1 MTPLDIDEC
10 CFMIFVNVVSDVCDR
25 ERRNVLSTL
34 PELTRVSVRGTPEL
48 RRECWPRPTTTS
60 PTPPPHLTLIGL
72 GEKLAEHMYIAP
84 IKKWENC
91 GLLEKSF
98 FSDHV
103 EPF

>member
-1 MTPLDIDEC
+1 MTPLNIDEC

-60 PTPPPHLTLIGL
+60 PIPPPHPTIIGL

-84 IKKWENC
+84 IKKMGKLW
-91 GLLEKSF
+91 SF
-98 FSDHV
+98 GKVF
-103 EPF
+103 FQ